1 MTETLSERL
10 CKECEIEAIKKNCN
24 PCQKCVTC
32 EWYRGVQGNKINK
45 HKSIKECQKEHFI
58 YPNFGNSNNYIRLE
72 EIMLTE
78 LAKHH
83 LTVVKWVHYW
93 LDNTLMYEYILITK
107 TGHKIRFKHNDI
119 QVNNWFVERENRADC
134 LILFILWKV
143 IPICGESIK
152 QAIREADWEY

>member
-1 MTETLSERL
+1 MADKTLSEQI
-10 CKECEIEAIKKNCN
+10 CKECGIKKKRITLLYSCKGCKYLIDNECMRGDN
-24 PCQKCVTC
+24 PCKPPYKYVYPDFQ
-32 EWYRGVQGNKINK
+32 NNNNF
-45 HKSIKECQKEHFI
+45 IK
-58 YPNFGNSNNYIRLE
+58 LE

-93 LDNTLMYEYILITK
+93 SDNTLMHEYILITK

-143 IPICGESIK
+143 IPICGEQIK
-152 QAIREADWEY
+152 QAINQADWEY

>member
-1 MTETLSERL
+1 MAYKTLSEQI
-10 CKECEIEAIKKNCN
+10 CEACGFD
-24 PCQKCVTC
+24 T
-32 EWYRGVQGNKINK
+32 NKYA
-45 HKSIKECQKEHFI
+45 
-58 YPNFGNSNNYIRLE
+58 YPDFGNSNNYIRLE
-72 EIMLTE
+72 EIMLAE

-93 LDNTLMYEYILITK
+93 SDGTLMHEYILITK
-107 TGHKIRFKHNDI
+107 TGHKTRFKHNDI

-143 IPICGESIK
+143 IPICGEQIK